1 MISQTRFAGRN
12 SLLWLVLEAI
22 RLAAWGA
29 RSSRGI
35 SDWLTSTFPSG
46 IGEIF
51 MSTHWGMS
59 PEVNALISVIAQIK
73 LPLLI
78 SFAVGVF
85 IAVLA
90 FFVLR
95 PLIMSMTRNEANRVL
110 MGFAESDREGRRFL
124 DPSHPVALLR
134 ARHEGPCRRAADKGD
149 ELASFHSTDLHL
161 VTCQP
166 GLGLQDIGRPG
177 ISQRVWKAIVHALL
191 VISPSEVLSVDGE
204 RHRHNSAQ
212 FSYWLEG
219 VCRSAISW
227 LASRFHLQ
235 PGHEQNRKKANDH

>member
-1 MISQTRFAGRN
+1 
-12 SLLWLVLEAI
+12 
-22 RLAAWGA
+22 
-29 RSSRGI
+29 
-35 SDWLTSTFPSG
+35 
-46 IGEIF
+46 

-59 PEVNALISVIAQIK
+59 PELNALISVIAQIK

-177 ISQRVWKAIVHALL
+177 LRRL
-191 VISPSEVLSVDGE
+191 VFG
-204 RHRHNSAQ
+204 RGGNGRGRRAA
-212 FSYWLEG
+212 G
-219 VCRSAISW
+219 RRSAFWISRA
-227 LASRFHLQ
+227 ASAMRADLVRELSA
-235 PGHEQNRKKANDH
+235 PVGPREIRA